1 MRGTYTTYYM
11 RLIILGGYKF
21 WAVTIILHQKI
32 LRLQFLGGYY
42 YATVTITGITVQRE
56 EANWTD
62 LLHFP
67 WSCIVYADGTL
78 GMKMSAIVS
87 SSQ

>member
-1 MRGTYTTYYM
+1 MNGGLKTTN
-11 RLIILGGYKF
+11 LK
-21 WAVTIILHQKI
+21 VE
-32 LRLQFLGGYY
+32 
-42 YATVTITGITVQRE
+42 VQRE
-56 EANWTD
+56 EANCTY

-87 SSQ
+87 SSQQLTSVPYYRVTKNL